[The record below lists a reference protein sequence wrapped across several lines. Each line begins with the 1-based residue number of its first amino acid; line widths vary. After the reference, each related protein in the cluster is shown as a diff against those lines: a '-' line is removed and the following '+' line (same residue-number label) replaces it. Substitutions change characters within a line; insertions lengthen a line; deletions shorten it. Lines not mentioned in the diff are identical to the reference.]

1 MGIIGALISLAG
13 FIVTVILILKTRKS
27 AEAAKDAAKEAQNIL
42 NKNVMLADMATCIE
56 IIQQVKAFLLSNRY
70 DAASIRLQ
78 EFQSKLSELRH
89 LDKTENPMPKE
100 AFQAIFSNVFIIN
113 NELEAKI
120 RDPNYAIDV
129 ERTNRT
135 LSKIT
140 VRLQDWL
147 GKGKYHLT
155 KGA

>member
-1 MGIIGALISLAG
+1 MEIIGALISLAG

-27 AEAAKDAAKEAQNIL
+27 ADAAKDSAKEAQNIL
-42 NKNVMLADMATCIE
+42 TKNVMLADMATCIE
-56 IIQQVKAFLLSNRY
+56 IIQQVKAFLLSSRY

-78 EFQSKLSELRH
+78 EFQSKLSELRN
-89 LDKTENPMPKE
+89 LENITNPLPKE
-100 AFQAIFSNVFIIN
+100 SFQAIFSNVFIMN

-120 RDPNYAIDV
+120 RNPNYSIDA
-129 ERTNRT
+129 ERINRT
-135 LSKIT
+135 LSKIV

>member
-1 MGIIGALISLAG
+1 MAIIGALISLAG

-27 AEAAKDAAKEAQNIL
+27 ADAAKDAAKEAQNIL
-42 NKNVMLADMATCIE
+42 TKNVMLADMATCIE
-56 IIQQVKAFLLSNRY
+56 IIQQVKAFLLSSRY

-78 EFQSKLSELRH
+78 EFQSKLSELRN
-89 LDKTENPMPKE
+89 LEKITNPLPKE
-100 AFQAIFSNVFIIN
+100 SFQAIFSNVFIMN

-120 RDPNYAIDV
+120 RDPQYALDV
-129 ERTNRT
+129 ERINRT
-135 LSKIT
+135 LSKIV